1 MKNKRWSKWG
11 REWGDYRVHKR
22 YVIGDVSLIEFIG
35 RYPYCQYQIIS
46 REGYYGVG
54 ERLFE
59 WGAFKS
65 LKYLVFQKNLAYEQ
79 MNDLQR
85 SQSKV

>member
-1 MKNKRWSKWG
+1 M
-11 REWGDYRVHKR
+11 HKR
-22 YVIGDVSLIEFIG
+22 CVIGDVSLIEFIG
-35 RYPYCQYQIIS
+35 RYPYCQYQIFS

-65 LKYLVFQKNLAYEQ
+65 LKYLVFKNLPYKQ

>member
-1 MKNKRWSKWG
+1 M
-11 REWGDYRVHKR
+11 HKR

-35 RYPYCQYQIIS
+35 RYPYCQYRIFS

-65 LKYLVFQKNLAYEQ
+65 LKYLVF
-79 MNDLQR
+79 
-85 SQSKV
+85 

>member
-1 MKNKRWSKWG
+1 MKNKRYSKWG

-22 YVIGDVSLIEFIG
+22 CVIGDVSLIEFIG
-35 RYPYCQYQIIS
+35 RYPYCQYRIFG

-65 LKYLVFQKNLAYEQ
+65 LKYLVF
-79 MNDLQR
+79 
-85 SQSKV
+85 

>member
-1 MKNKRWSKWG
+1 M
-11 REWGDYRVHKR
+11 HKR
-22 YVIGDVSLIEFIG
+22 CVIGDVSLIKFIG
-35 RYPYCQYQIIS
+35 RYPYCQYQIFS

-65 LKYLVFQKNLAYEQ
+65 LKYLVFLKN
-79 MNDLQR
+79 
-85 SQSKV
+85 